1 MSKIFISTS
10 KKIFEYDLPSK
21 QIKTIFE
28 IKPIFLSFIRKNYKT
43 LFGIDY
49 IESKN
54 ELIFICRDR
63 LKTKKLSKPSTD
75 AVIYSYC
82 LDTRDVTKL
91 AVIKNIHDAHQM
103 KYHKGYIFMT
113 DCGLNR
119 IIFYNLKSSGYK
131 YLNIGKIRS
140 DINHLNAVMIYGDR
154 LLIGL
159 NNNGRKCSEIYEYNL
174 DSVLKSNDVNIYLEP
189 DIIHT
194 LHDIQHTHDIH
205 ILKSNLVFC
214 DSHEGKVYMLKD
226 LRCIYKIDGW
236 ARGLCS
242 NSDELYVGSSVRSM
256 RSERY
261 TSNLDAKIYKIDLSD
276 SLINLEVV
284 LPNCGQVNDMVL
296 VKRK

>member
-1 MSKIFISTS
+1 MNKIFISTS

-63 LKTKKLSKPSTD
+63 LKTKKLSKSSTD

-119 IIFYNLKSSGYK
+119 IIFYNLKSSEYK

-140 DINHLNAVMIYGDR
+140 DINHLNAVMINGNR

-174 DSVLKSNDVNIYLEP
+174 DSVLKSTDVNIYLEP
-189 DIIHT
+189 DIIYT

-242 NSDELYVGSSVRSM
+242 NSDELYVGSSLRSM

-261 TSNLDAKIYKIDLSD
+261 TSHLDAKIYKIDLSD
-276 SLINLEVV
+276 GLINLEVV

-296 VKRK
+296 VKKK